1 MTTGAASTPTPIF
14 EVGQG
19 TKTMVREGFTL
30 QTQRLVISSTF
41 LLGKK
46 MVS

>member
-19 TKTMVREGFTL
+19 TKTMVSDSLYKTNG
-30 QTQRLVISSTF
+30 
-41 LLGKK
+41 LLFHLLFY
-46 MVS
+46 